1 VRLYVH
7 ICDYVLIYIYIC
19 IHIHNIYV
27 YIYLYIFTLYTR
39 IYIYIYIHIYV
50 GKIVAI
56 YRQCLFALK
65 NEKVTAKL
73 IRHSAIEKNHNG
85 YELNNDVGDVYD
97 HDKDLDLSHTNT
109 ISERRNIETN
119 GDDKYENNQQ
129 GDELCIWLDNEI
141 SEVRG
146 TVILAYLDRK
156 LVYMLQLY

>member
-1 VRLYVH
+1 
-7 ICDYVLIYIYIC
+7 
-19 IHIHNIYV
+19 
-27 YIYLYIFTLYTR
+27 
-39 IYIYIYIHIYV
+39 
-50 GKIVAI
+50 
-56 YRQCLFALK
+56 
-65 NEKVTAKL
+65 
-73 IRHSAIEKNHNG
+73 
-85 YELNNDVGDVYD
+85 LNNDVGDVYD

-156 LVYMLQLY
+156 SLYVTVILAYLDKKLIYMLQLY